1 MVALAIGFA
10 VVGGL
15 LLVWMLVLTRR
26 AWRTLPPGAQVPVHG
41 GLGGWDKWRPKESA
55 LLVWPVVGGLIWLA
69 EAGTAILLAA
79 AAAARSNGGL
89 AALPVTLT
97 LPMIILLVT
106 EHYALKAARATGG
119 AGGAGGVGGTPA

>member
-10 VVGGL
+10 VTGGL
-15 LLVWMLVLTRR
+15 LLVWMLVLAWR

-41 GLGGWDKWRPKESA
+41 GLGGWDKWRPKENA

-79 AAAARSNGGL
+79 DAAARSNGGL

-97 LPMIILLVT
+97 LPMIILLIT
-106 EHYALKAARATGG
+106 EHYALKAAR
-119 AGGAGGVGGTPA
+119 GTPA

>member
-10 VVGGL
+10 VVGSL

-79 AAAARSNGGL
+79 DAAARSNGGL

-106 EHYALKAARATGG
+106 EHYALKAAHAT
-119 AGGAGGVGGTPA
+119 GGAGGVGGTPA

>member
-10 VVGGL
+10 VVGSL

-79 AAAARSNGGL
+79 DAAPRSNGGL

-119 AGGAGGVGGTPA
+119 AGGVGGTPA

>member
-15 LLVWMLVLTRR
+15 LLIWMLVLTRR
-26 AWRTLPPGAQVPVHG
+26 AWRTLPPGAQIPVHG

-79 AAAARSNGGL
+79 NAAARSNGGL

-119 AGGAGGVGGTPA
+119 VGGTPA

>member
-1 MVALAIGFA
+1 
-10 VVGGL
+10 
-15 LLVWMLVLTRR
+15 
-26 AWRTLPPGAQVPVHG
+26 VHG

-55 LLVWPVVGGLIWLA
+55 LQVWPVVGGLIWLA

-119 AGGAGGVGGTPA
+119 AGGVGGTPA